1 MPTESTFLLAGLFL
15 LLVAAGW
22 ALGRFGERD
31 EDEDPPPPLNVD
43 YLKGLN
49 FLLNEQTDQAL
60 EHFLRMVRVDDKTI
74 ETHFALG
81 SLFRRRGEVD
91 RAIRI
96 HQNIIAR
103 PDLASEQRDQALL
116 SLAKDY
122 LRAGL
127 LDRAEKLFVR
137 LSQGSR
143 HQVEALER
151 LCRIYEQERE
161 WQKAIEAGRKLEV
174 LSGQS
179 LGLQIAHYYCELAE
193 RALASQD
200 YAAARAYVKKAQS
213 GRSRT
218 FRGALTRADLARGTG
233 DYKTALKLLHQV
245 MDESSYLITEALPQI
260 VEICE
265 AEGLIDRL
273 EADLKAMLE
282 KNPDLAKDVAYTAI
296 VHDIG
301 GIRTIDDCVGQ
312 YMLSE
317 PTLTEFIDLQR
328 LADDSTGTERDVM
341 AKVRAA
347 LSKLAAQ
354 TPRYQCKECGFSSQ
368 RLLWQCPSCKN
379 WETQR
384 PHTRVR
390 FDSLLQRSQE
400 KGRTKKG
407 TRKGTAA

>member
-15 LLVAAGW
+15 LLAAAGW
-22 ALGRFGERD
+22 ALGRFGER
-31 EDEDPPPPLNVD
+31 EEREGPPPPLNID

-60 EHFLRMVRVDDKTI
+60 EHFLKMVRVDDKTI

-103 PDLASEQRDQALL
+103 PDLASEQRDQALF

-143 HQVEALER
+143 YQVEALEQ

-161 WQKAIEAGRKLEV
+161 WQRAIDAGQKLEA
-174 LSGQS
+174 LSGRS
-179 LGLQIAHYYCELAE
+179 LALEIAHYYCELAE
-193 RALASQD
+193 QAAAKKD
-200 YAAARAYVKKAQS
+200 YSAARAFVKKAQS
-213 GRSRT
+213 GRPRT
-218 FRGALTRADLARGTG
+218 FRGALTRAEIAQAVDDT
-233 DYKTALKLLHQV
+233 KTALRLYHRII
-245 MDESSYLITEALPQI
+245 DENTYLITEALPKL
-260 VEICE
+260 VEIHNR
-265 AEGLIDRL
+265 EGSIDEL
-273 EADLKAMLE
+273 ERDLRAMLA
-282 KNPDLAKDVAYTAI
+282 KNPDMATDVAYTAI
-296 VHDIG
+296 VSNIG
-301 GIRTIDDCVGQ
+301 GIGVIDECVEQ
-312 YMLSE
+312 YMLNE

-328 LADDSTGTERDVM
+328 IDETDKSERAAAL
-341 AKVRAA
+341 AKVRSA
-347 LSKLAAQ
+347 LSRLAAS
-354 TPRYQCKECGFSSQ
+354 TPRYKCTECGFSSQ

-384 PHTRVR
+384 PFSRVQ
-390 FDSLLQRSQE
+390 FDSLLQRSVAV
-400 KGRTKKG
+400 R
-407 TRKGTAA
+407 

>member
-15 LLVAAGW
+15 LLAAAGW

-31 EDEDPPPPLNVD
+31 EDEQAPAPLNID

-60 EHFLRMVRVDDKTI
+60 EHFLKMVRVDDKTI

-103 PDLASEQRDQALL
+103 PDLASEQRDQALY

-127 LDRAEKLFVR
+127 LDRAENLFVR

-143 HQVEALER
+143 YQVEALEQ

-161 WQKAIEAGRKLEV
+161 WQRAIESAEKLEV

-179 LGLQIAHYYCELAE
+179 FALQIAHYYCELAE
-193 RALASQD
+193 QSVSQKD
-200 YAAARAYVKKAQS
+200 YTAARAFVKKAQS
-213 GRSRT
+213 GRPRT
-218 FRGALTRADLARGTG
+218 QRGALTRARIARET
-233 DYKTALKLLHQV
+233 DDSKTALKLYQRII
-245 MDESSYLITEALPQI
+245 DERTYLITEALP
-260 VEICE
+260 
-265 AEGLIDRL
+265 
-273 EADLKAMLE
+273 AMVDVYERDGSLDQLDKSLRNQLS
-282 KNPDLAKDVAYTAI
+282 KNPDMRNDVAYTAI
-296 VHDIG
+296 VNNIG
-301 GIRTIDDCVGQ
+301 GVAIIDECVEE

-317 PTLTEFIDLQR
+317 PTLKEFIDLQTVNESSGDDR
-328 LADDSTGTERDVM
+328 LAALV
-341 AKVRAA
+341 KVRAA
-347 LSKLAAQ
+347 LSKLAG
-354 TPRYQCKECGFSSQ
+354 TIPRYQCKECGFSSQ
-368 RLLWQCPSCKN
+368 RLLWQCPSCRN

-384 PHTRVR
+384 PFSTVS
-390 FDSLLQRSQE
+390 FDSLLQRDAGDGI
-400 KGRTKKG
+400 K
-407 TRKGTAA
+407 ANY

>member
-31 EDEDPPPPLNVD
+31 EDDAPAVPLNID

-103 PDLASEQRDQALL
+103 PDLAAAQRDQALL

-161 WQKAIEAGRKLEV
+161 WQKAIEAGPKLEL

-179 LGLQIAHYYCELAE
+179 LALQIAHYYCELAE
-193 RALASQD
+193 QALAAQD
-200 YAAARAYVKKAQS
+200 YAAARLYVKKAQS
-213 GRSRT
+213 GRPRT
-218 FRGALTRADLARGTG
+218 FRGALTRAHIARGTG
-233 DYKTALKLLHQV
+233 DNKTALKLLHRV
-245 MDESSYLITEALPQI
+245 MDESTYLITEALPQM
-260 VEICE
+260 VTICA
-265 AEGLIDRL
+265 AENSIEQLDREL
-273 EADLKAMLE
+273 RAMLAH
-282 KNPDLAKDVAYTAI
+282 NPDLGQDIAYTAV

-301 GIRTIDDCVGQ
+301 DIPVIDECVER
-312 YMLSE
+312 YMLNE
-317 PTLTEFIDLQR
+317 PTLKEFIDLQQ
-328 LADDSTGTERDVM
+328 AAGDSHGVM
-341 AKVRAA
+341 ARVRAA
-347 LSKLAAQ
+347 LSKLAAA

-384 PHTRVR
+384 PHRHVR
-390 FDSLLQRSQE
+390 FDSLLQRSQQ
-400 KGRTKKG
+400 
-407 TRKGTAA
+407 AM

>member
-31 EDEDPPPPLNVD
+31 ETGEPPVPLNID

-103 PDLASEQRDQALL
+103 PDLAAEQRDQALL

-127 LDRAEKLFVR
+127 LDRAEKMFVQ

-143 HQVEALER
+143 HQVEAFER

-161 WQKAIEAGRKLEV
+161 WQKAIESGQKLEV
-174 LSGQS
+174 LSGES
-179 LGLQIAHYYCELAE
+179 LGLQIAHYYCEMAE
-193 RALASQD
+193 QALAKKD
-200 YAAARAYVKKAQS
+200 YTAARAFVKKAQS
-213 GRSRT
+213 GRPRT
-218 FRGALTRADLARGTG
+218 FRGALTRADIARGSG
-233 DYKTALKLLHQV
+233 DNKTALKLLQRV
-245 MDESSYLITEALPQI
+245 MDESSYLIIEALPQI
-260 VEICE
+260 VAICE
-265 AEGLIDRL
+265 SEGTTRQL
-273 EADLKAMLE
+273 EKDLKSMLE
-282 KNPDLAKDVAYTAI
+282 KKPELGKDIAYTAI
-296 VHDIG
+296 VNDID
-301 GIRTIDDCVGQ
+301 GIDTIDACVEQ
-312 YMLSE
+312 YLLSE
-317 PTLTEFIDLQR
+317 STLSEFIDLQR
-328 LADDSTGTERDVM
+328 VDAGGADDRRQAM
-341 AKVRAA
+341 ARVRAA
-347 LSKLAAQ
+347 LSKLASA

-384 PHTRVR
+384 PHTHVR
-390 FDSLLQRSQE
+390 FDSLLQR
-400 KGRTKKG
+400 GRNDD
-407 TRKGTAA
+407 